1 MNQTMTIRIV
11 IIKFALY
18 FLGLMIVINI
28 LANIYNLR
36 FKNIDIFITIFL
48 LEYIVSKFIIN
59 NNRELTKQEYWQIF
73 ASALIVNI
81 VYSLIGVFFLSH
93 VLKITKDM
101 LLVGLEI
108 GLFAGVASVAIGL
121 FWAKKTAQKSLK
133 L

>member
-1 MNQTMTIRIV
+1 MNQAMTIRIV

-18 FLGLMIVINI
+18 FLGFMIVVNI
-28 LANIYNLR
+28 LANVYNLR
-36 FKNIDIFITIFL
+36 LKNIDMFITMFL

-81 VYSLIGVFFLSH
+81 VYSLIGVFFLSQ

-101 LLVGLEI
+101 LLI
-108 GLFAGVASVAIGL
+108 GLGMGLFVGVASVAIGL
-121 FWAKKTAQKSLK
+121 FLAKKTAQKSLK